1 MINNVKLFFSQM
13 FHFYSDGPYSSLL
26 ICFQLYLTLPLPL
39 PFTFFI
45 TTALA
50 IEKLG
55 LTSFAWVLYAVVDRV
70 WCRKIKVTVIP
81 KKIILASEKGD
92 LENEKKIVDAHDDDD
107 EEDHFVPSK
116 VTFSVITEIGKE
128 EVEEG
133 FRSASTTGTVV
144 NPYIIKT
151 ATYSV

>member
-1 MINNVKLFFSQM
+1 MYTFNFS
-13 FHFYSDGPYSSLL
+13 
-26 ICFQLYLTLPLPL
+26 LTLP
-39 PFTFFI
+39 FKFFF
-45 TTALA
+45 TTALC

-70 WCRKIKVTVIP
+70 WCRKIVLVIP
-81 KKIILASEKGD
+81 KKIILEKTEIRD
-92 LENEKKIVDAHDDDD
+92 EKRTIDVHDDDD

-116 VTFSVITEIGKE
+116 VSFSVITEIGKE
-128 EVEEG
+128 EVEDE

-144 NPYIIKT
+144 NQYIIKT